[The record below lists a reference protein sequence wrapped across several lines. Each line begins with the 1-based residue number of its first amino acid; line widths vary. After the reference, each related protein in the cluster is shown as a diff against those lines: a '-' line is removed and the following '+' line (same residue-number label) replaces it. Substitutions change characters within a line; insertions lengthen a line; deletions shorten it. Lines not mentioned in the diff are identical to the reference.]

1 MQHRRGASQ
10 VGKNDGTRVCREHE
24 SWMIGCELLESP
36 HCFAELELTRK
47 IKCRI
52 EERAVGGNRAF
63 GNGDSVQR
71 SSGVDAEPDSKI
83 DGVAPHQPPPRE
95 VQRFLEGVAGFA
107 RAANQK
113 NPKSLDAMRLYAL
126 GDVADLRGV
135 EPFLE
140 AMQHRIAGA
149 FRGDAER
156 AETSV
161 LHGAEEF

>member
-63 GNGDSVQR
+63 GDGDSVQR
-71 SSGVDAEPDSKI
+71 SSRVDAEPDRKI

-95 VQRFLEGVAGFA
+95 VQRFLEGVAGA
-107 RAANQK
+107 PPGPH
-113 NPKSLDAMRLYAL
+113 PKKTK
-126 GDVADLRGV
+126 RGV
-135 EPFLE
+135 SPGPPPPRARPEPPRGVTPFH
-140 AMQHRIAGA
+140 AMQH
-149 FRGDAER
+149 
-156 AETSV
+156 T
-161 LHGAEEF
+161 L